1 MARVPVVAVSGR
13 KVWRGAWGTADS
25 SGRKVD
31 SISRLD
37 SDRKVPVGV
46 VSLNDCVAFFGEGEW
61 RQESLV
67 WRRGDS

>member
-37 SDRKVPVGV
+37 SDRKFLSGYQ
-46 VSLNDCVAFFGEGEW
+46 LE
-61 RQESLV
+61 
-67 WRRGDS
+67 